1 VNRDDQPFVPQ
12 LSYGAT
18 HCHPGHAELLGQ
30 IYLAWQP
37 RIRREPS
44 GPDVCL
50 DVPGDLGS
58 YGHGRIVPYPVRS
71 VIERHVDHDR

>member
-1 VNRDDQPFVPQ
+1 MNRNDQPFVPQ

-18 HCHPGHAELLGQ
+18 HGHSGHAELLGQ

-44 GPDVCL
+44 GPDVSL

-71 VIERHVDHDR
+71 VIQ